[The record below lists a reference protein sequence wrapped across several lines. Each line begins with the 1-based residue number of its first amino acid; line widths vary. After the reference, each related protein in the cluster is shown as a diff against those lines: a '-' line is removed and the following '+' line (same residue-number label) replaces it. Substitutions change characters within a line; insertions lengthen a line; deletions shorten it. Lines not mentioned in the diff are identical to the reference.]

1 MGDKTI
7 VRSVGGSAPG
17 KRLSF
22 LEMIAGADGQNP
34 SGGAL
39 PQKFSPNFEYRVAAG
54 SLTAQSIRMIWQTR
68 TRTFDLARR
77 GVIMGVLNV
86 TPDSFSDG
94 GQWLDVEAAVV
105 HGAEMIEQGAEI
117 LDVGGEST
125 RPGAE
130 PVPEAEE
137 LRRVLP
143 VLQRLAA
150 LPGHGERFVLSIDTM
165 KPAVARATVAAGA
178 SIIND
183 VGGVR
188 DAEMLHAAKETGAG
202 LVVMH
207 MQGSPP
213 TMQLAPHY
221 EDVVREVG
229 DFLCATLTRCVEC
242 GVPATKIAVDP
253 GIGFGKTV
261 EHNLALLR
269 RLPEVSPHGPLVL
282 GVSRKGFLGKVTGT
296 MAVADRFWPTVAL
309 TSYGRERGAR
319 IFRVHDVKSN
329 LEALR
334 MTEAILG
341 E

>member
-1 MGDKTI
+1 MPLSPSRCASFPPSIRVFG
-7 VRSVGGSAPG
+7 VFRGAMRAPM
-17 KRLSF
+17 SEF
-22 LEMIAGADGQNP
+22 Q
-34 SGGAL
+34 
-39 PQKFSPNFEYRVAAG
+39 QKERVNFECGIAPR
-54 SLTAQSIRMIWQTR
+54 SLTAQIGVMIWQTR
-68 TRTFDLARR
+68 NHTFDLARR

-94 GQWLDVEAAVV
+94 GQWVDVEKAVA
-105 HGAEMIEQGAEI
+105 HGAAMVEQGAEI
-117 LDVGGEST
+117 IDVGGEST

-130 PVPEAEE
+130 PVAEAEE

-143 VLQRLAA
+143 VIERLAQ
-150 LPGHGERFVLSIDTM
+150 LPGHGGRFVIFIDTM
-165 KPAVARATVAAGA
+165 KPAVARAAVAAGA
-178 SIIND
+178 AIIND
-183 VGGVR
+183 VGGLR
-188 DAEMLHAAKETGAG
+188 DEAMLLAAKETGAG

-207 MQGSPP
+207 MQGTPP

-221 EDVVREVG
+221 GDVVREVG
-229 DFLCATLTRCVEC
+229 DFLCATLNRCLEF
-242 GVPATKIAVDP
+242 GVPATKVAIDP

-269 RLPEVSPHGPLVL
+269 RLPEVSSHGPLVL

-296 MAVADRFWPTVAL
+296 TAVADRFWPTVAL

-319 IFRVHDVKSN
+319 IFRVHDVQPN

-334 MTEAILG
+334 MTEAILA